1 MGLWKNFKP
10 SWQQA
15 KSRFIIIMQSS
26 SLNLMQMLLPIVMIM
41 MATDIVTSIHI
52 NKMKGIAILGRVTRM
67 RLIDI
72 LRIRMVQEQ

>member
-1 MGLWKNFKP
+1 
-10 SWQQA
+10 
-15 KSRFIIIMQSS
+15 
-26 SLNLMQMLLPIVMIM
+26 MIM

-52 NKMKGIAILGRVTRM
+52 NKMKGIAILGRVIRM